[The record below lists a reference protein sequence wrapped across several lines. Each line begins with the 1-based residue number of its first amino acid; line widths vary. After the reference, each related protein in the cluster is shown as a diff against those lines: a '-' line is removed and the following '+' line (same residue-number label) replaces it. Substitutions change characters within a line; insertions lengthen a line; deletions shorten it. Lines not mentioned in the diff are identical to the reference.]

1 MQQRIIRAVELA
13 RSTANL
19 RSADWLSRV
28 LGFEPDAVAVPNDE
42 LTLVST
48 ADYLGRSKK
57 KSIFLPF
64 VFNNSI
70 VDLIY
75 RFFPR

>member
-13 RSTANL
+13 RTSANL

-42 LTLVST
+42 LTLVTTGS
-48 ADYLGRSKK
+48 YLDRSKYAHIK
-57 KSIFLPF
+57 FSHFG
-64 VFNNSI
+64 
-70 VDLIY
+70 Y
-75 RFFPR
+75 

>member
-13 RSTANL
+13 RTSANL

-42 LTLVST
+42 LTLVTTGS
-48 ADYLGRSKK
+48 YLDRSKF
-57 KSIFLPF
+57 IQF
-64 VFNNSI
+64 
-70 VDLIY
+70 
-75 RFFPR
+75 